1 MDVGKEKLAEVVE
14 RLRRE
19 RDELRVKVRLG
30 TMEARDEW
38 QELEEKWKSLES
50 RVGRAKEGVVET
62 SRELA
67 GGVDVVVD
75 ELTAAYRRI
84 RERLDQD

>member
-50 RVGRAKEGVVET
+50 RV
-62 SRELA
+62 
-67 GGVDVVVD
+67 
-75 ELTAAYRRI
+75 
-84 RERLDQD
+84 